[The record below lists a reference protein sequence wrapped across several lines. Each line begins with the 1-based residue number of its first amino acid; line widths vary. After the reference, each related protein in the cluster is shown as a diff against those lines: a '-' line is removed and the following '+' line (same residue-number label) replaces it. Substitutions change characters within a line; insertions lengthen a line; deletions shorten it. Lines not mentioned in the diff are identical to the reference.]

1 MERTALPL
9 LRTGC
14 SVKAEYANNPIEP
27 NILLLDAILVLFIVY
42 IGGLF
47 CLVKEKEIMKS
58 LLGYFILLEILSFIL
73 GMNYITLRG
82 IFPFDIILYIGE
94 IIVSVVRNPVYYYN
108 LHNPVFENII
118 QNSLLYIVIMLFYY
132 KYIKV
137 SEKKPIRICHLITFL
152 VFIINSQIGYG
163 LYYIKYN
170 YEMYQHGLITGIT
183 FFLSLY
189 GIYCERDNKKVLSYL
204 YKVGILLIILNM
216 VYFVTNYIKNIV
228 EWKYFASILYF
239 ISDIAITPFS
249 IEGSISYSS
258 KNSCL
263 YAILLIV
270 ILTVISWI
278 FYRRNVRKNVSMELN
293 TGSLEN

>member
-1 MERTALPL
+1 M
-9 LRTGC
+9 
-14 SVKAEYANNPIEP
+14 
-27 NILLLDAILVLFIVY
+27 
-42 IGGLF
+42 
-47 CLVKEKEIMKS
+47 
-58 LLGYFILLEILSFIL
+58 
-73 GMNYITLRG
+73 
-82 IFPFDIILYIGE
+82 
-94 IIVSVVRNPVYYYN
+94 
-108 LHNPVFENII
+108 
-118 QNSLLYIVIMLFYY
+118 
-132 KYIKV
+132 
-137 SEKKPIRICHLITFL
+137 
-152 VFIINSQIGYG
+152 
-163 LYYIKYN
+163 
-170 YEMYQHGLITGIT
+170 
-183 FFLSLY
+183 
-189 GIYCERDNKKVLSYL
+189 LSYL

-278 FYRRNVRKNVSMELN
+278 FYSRNVRKNVSMELN